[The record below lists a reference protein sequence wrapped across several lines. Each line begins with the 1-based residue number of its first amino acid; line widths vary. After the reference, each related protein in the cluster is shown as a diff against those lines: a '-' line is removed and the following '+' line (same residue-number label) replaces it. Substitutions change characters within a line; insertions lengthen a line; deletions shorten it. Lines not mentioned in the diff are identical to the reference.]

1 MSQRRVVITGMGVL
15 APNGNTVET
24 FWENSLAGKS
34 GVRLIGEDRFDV
46 SEYSAKFAGQLNDF
60 DSKAAFKTPK
70 DARKADRYTQMAMA
84 ATKEAW
90 EQSGL
95 TEADYEPN
103 RSGVLVGSGIGGLK
117 SLEDNHKKML
127 ESSPSR
133 ISPFM
138 IPMMITNIASGVIS
152 MEYNFRGPNYSI
164 VTACATSTMC
174 IGEAFNLIR
183 YGEADLFIA
192 GGSEAAVVPLGLGGF
207 AAMKAIS
214 TRNDNPEAASRPFD
228 VDRDGFV
235 LGEGA
240 GIMVVEE
247 LEHARKRGATILAEI
262 TGYATTG
269 DAYHMTS
276 PAPEGEGAGRAMARA
291 LEVAEL
297 SPDKVDY
304 VNAHGTSTPQG
315 DVCESM
321 AIRRILG
328 DHADKVWVSS
338 IKSMIGHLLG
348 AAGSVEMAACIKAI
362 ETGDVPPT
370 INLDNQDPACDLDY
384 VPNEARHGDIKI
396 VMNNSFGFGGH
407 NACLVAQKFEA

>member
-1 MSQRRVVITGMGVL
+1 
-15 APNGNTVET
+15 
-24 FWENSLAGKS
+24 
-34 GVRLIGEDRFDV
+34 
-46 SEYSAKFAGQLNDF
+46 
-60 DSKAAFKTPK
+60 
-70 DARKADRYTQMAMA
+70 
-84 ATKEAW
+84 
-90 EQSGL
+90 
-95 TEADYEPN
+95 
-103 RSGVLVGSGIGGLK
+103 
-117 SLEDNHKKML
+117 
-127 ESSPSR
+127 
-133 ISPFM
+133 
-138 IPMMITNIASGVIS
+138 
-152 MEYNFRGPNYSI
+152 
-164 VTACATSTMC
+164 MC

-297 SPDKVDY
+297 SPNKVDY

>member
-15 APNGNTVET
+15 APNGNTVEE
-24 FWENSLAGKS
+24 FWKNSLAGKS
-34 GVRLIGEDRFDV
+34 GVRLIGEDRFDI
-46 SEYSAKFAGQLNDF
+46 SEYSTKFAGQLDGF
-60 DSKAAFKTPK
+60 DPNAAFKTPK
-70 DARKADRYTQMAMA
+70 EARKCDRYTQMAMA
-84 ATKEAW
+84 AAKEAW

-95 TEADYEPN
+95 SEADYDPN

-117 SLEDNHKKML
+117 SLEDNHAKML
-127 ESSPSR
+127 ASNPSR

-138 IPMMITNIASGVIS
+138 IPMMITNIASGLIS
-152 MEYNFRGPNYSI
+152 MEYNFRGPNYAI

-183 YGEADLFIA
+183 YGEADVFIA
-192 GGSEAAVVPLGLGGF
+192 GGSEAAVVPLGVGGF
-207 AAMKAIS
+207 GAMKAIS
-214 TRNDNPEAASRPFD
+214 TRNEDPEAASRPFD
-228 VDRDGFV
+228 TGRDGFV

-247 LEHARKRGATILAEI
+247 LEHARKRGANILAEI

-291 LEVAEL
+291 LEVAGL

-315 DVCESM
+315 DICESK

-348 AAGSVEMAACIKAI
+348 AAGSVEMAACVKAI

-370 INLDNQDPACDLDY
+370 INLENQDPECDLDY
-384 VPNEARHGDIKI
+384 VPNEARHGDIK
-396 VMNNSFGFGGH
+396 VTMNNSFGFGGH
-407 NACLVAQKFEA
+407 NACLVSQKFEG

>member
-1 MSQRRVVITGMGVL
+1 MNQRRVVITGMGVL
-15 APNGNTVET
+15 APNGNSVEE
-24 FWENSLAGKS
+24 FWKNSLAGQS
-34 GVRLIGEDRFDV
+34 GVRLIGEDRFDI
-46 SEYSAKFAGQLNDF
+46 SEYSTKFAGQLIDF
-60 DSKAAFKTPK
+60 DPKAAFKTPK

-90 EQSGL
+90 AQSGL
-95 TEADYEPN
+95 TEADYNPN

-117 SLEDNHKKML
+117 SLEDNHKKLL
-127 ESSPSR
+127 ENGPSR

-183 YGEADLFIA
+183 YGEADVFIA
-192 GGSEAAVVPLGLGGF
+192 GGSEAAVVPLGVGGF
-207 AAMKAIS
+207 GAMKAIS
-214 TRNDNPEAASRPFD
+214 TRNDDPAAASRPFD

-247 LEHARKRGATILAEI
+247 LGHAQKRGATILAEI
-262 TGYATTG
+262 TGYAATG

-291 LEVAEL
+291 LEVAKL

-304 VNAHGTSTPQG
+304 INAHGTSTPQG
-315 DVCESM
+315 DICESM

-384 VPNEARHGDIKI
+384 VPNEARHGDIK
-396 VMNNSFGFGGH
+396 VTMNNSFGFGGH

>member
-1 MSQRRVVITGMGVL
+1 MGVL
-15 APNGNTVET
+15 APNGNTVAD
-24 FWENSLAGKS
+24 FWQNSLAGQS
-34 GVRLIGEDRFDV
+34 GVRLIGEDRFDL
-46 SEYSAKFAGQLNDF
+46 SEFSTKFAGQLPNDF
-60 DSKAAFKTPK
+60 DPKAAFKTPK

-90 EQSGL
+90 AQSGL

-117 SLEDNHKKML
+117 SLEDNHVKHL
-127 ESSPSR
+127 NSGPSR

-138 IPMMITNIASGVIS
+138 IPMMITNIASGIVS

-192 GGSEAAVVPLGLGGF
+192 GGSEAAVVPLGVGGF

-214 TRNDNPEAASRPFD
+214 TRNDDPTAASRPFD

-240 GIMVVEE
+240 GIMIIEE
-247 LEHARKRGATILAEI
+247 LEHAKQRGANILAEI

-291 LEVAEL
+291 LEVAGL

-315 DVCESM
+315 DICESM

-384 VPNEARHGDIKI
+384 VPNEARHGDINV

-407 NACLVAQKFEA
+407 NACLVAQKYTG

>member
-15 APNGNTVET
+15 APNGNSVEE
-24 FWENSLAGKS
+24 FWKNSLAGKS
-34 GVRLIGEDRFDV
+34 GVRLINEDRFDV
-46 SEYSAKFAGQLNDF
+46 TEYSTRFAGQLDDF
-60 DSKAAFKTPK
+60 DPKVAFKTPK
-70 DARKADRYTQMAMA
+70 EARKCDRYTQMAMA

-90 EQSGL
+90 EHSGL
-95 TEADYEPN
+95 TEADYDPN

-117 SLEDNHKKML
+117 SLEDNHAKML
-127 ESSPSR
+127 ASNPSR

-138 IPMMITNIASGVIS
+138 IPMMITNIASGLVS
-152 MEYNFRGPNYSI
+152 MEYNFRGPNYAI

-174 IGEAFNLIR
+174 IGDAFNQIR

-192 GGSEAAVVPLGLGGF
+192 GGSEAAVVPLGVGGF
-207 AAMKAIS
+207 GAMKAIS
-214 TRNDNPEAASRPFD
+214 TRNDDPERASRPFD
-228 VDRDGFV
+228 TNRDGFV

-240 GIMVVEE
+240 GIMIVEE
-247 LEHARKRGATILAEI
+247 LEHAKKRGANILAEI

-291 LEVAEL
+291 LEVAGL

-304 VNAHGTSTPQG
+304 VNAHGTSTQQG
-315 DVCESM
+315 DICESM

-362 ETGDVPPT
+362 QTGDVPPT

-384 VPNEARHGDIKI
+384 VPNEARHGDINVI
-396 VMNNSFGFGGH
+396 MNNSFGFGGH
-407 NACLVAQKFEA
+407 NACLVAKKFEA

>member
-15 APNGNTVET
+15 APNGNSVEE
-24 FWENSLAGKS
+24 FWKNSLAGKS
-34 GVRLIGEDRFDV
+34 GVRLIGADRFDI
-46 SEYSAKFAGQLNDF
+46 SQYTTKFAGQLDGF
-60 DSKAAFKTPK
+60 DPVAAFKTPK
-70 DARKADRYTQMAMA
+70 DARKCDRYTQMAMA

-90 EQSGL
+90 AQSGL
-95 TEADYEPN
+95 TEADYDPN

-117 SLEDNHKKML
+117 SLEDNHAKML
-127 ESSPSR
+127 ASSPSR

-138 IPMMITNIASGVIS
+138 IPMMITNIASGLVS
-152 MEYNFRGPNYSI
+152 MEYNFRGPNYAI
-164 VTACATSTMC
+164 VTACATGTMC

-192 GGSEAAVVPLGLGGF
+192 GGSEAAVVPLGVGGF
-207 AAMKAIS
+207 GAMKAIS
-214 TRNDNPEAASRPFD
+214 TRNDDPEAASRPFD
-228 VDRDGFV
+228 KDRDGFV

-247 LEHARKRGATILAEI
+247 LEHAKKRGANILAEI
-262 TGYATTG
+262 TGYGNTG

-291 LEVAEL
+291 LEVAGL

-315 DVCESM
+315 DICESI

-328 DHADKVWVSS
+328 SHADKVWVSS
-338 IKSMIGHLLG
+338 IKSMTGHLLG
-348 AAGSVEMAACIKAI
+348 AAGAVEMAACVKAI

-370 INLDNQDPACDLDY
+370 TNLDNQDPACDLDY
-384 VPNEARHGDIKI
+384 VPNEARHGDIN
-396 VMNNSFGFGGH
+396 VTMNNSFGFGGH